1 MKIVID
7 IEDIPKNDH
16 ERYILSHGTPL
27 EKVLE
32 DIKAEI
38 ETEYKEYKVSNCRY
52 GFGLLYALKVI
63 EKHIAE
69 RGIDE

>member
-38 ETEYKEYKVSNCRY
+38 EGEMNNPVELAKNRALYWVLEIIDKRISGKEQ
-52 GFGLLYALKVI
+52 
-63 EKHIAE
+63 
-69 RGIDE
+69 